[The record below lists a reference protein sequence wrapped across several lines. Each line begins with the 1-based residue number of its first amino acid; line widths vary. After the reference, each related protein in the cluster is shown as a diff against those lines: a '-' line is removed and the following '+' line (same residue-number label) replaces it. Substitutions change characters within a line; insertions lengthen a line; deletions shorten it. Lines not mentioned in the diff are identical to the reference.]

1 MRLSVACFLVLVNCL
16 LVPAASQEPPRP
28 QASPSPQAQP
38 DARPQPQADPEFQV
52 IPLPQVPTSS
62 QKRPIKLMEAVDL
75 GVAQSPNLKQS
86 AQGIQSA
93 IGDFEQSDSQK
104 NLKFV
109 FQDESIVLSKQS
121 IATTRQNT
129 VSSQLSLTMQALL
142 TTFGRVENE
151 IAAAFLQIDV
161 ATQQLELD
169 RQDLVLSIKE
179 SFFRRLQADETLDV
193 AKQNLELTKQNL
205 SDTNALFNQGLAA
218 KYDIVQAELQVVE
231 AQQTLA
237 QSITSIGNTAIALK
251 TVLYDQSQ
259 EDLAPIPPASAV
271 VEPGV
276 ELEGLVALALQSRP
290 EVILLDKN
298 IAVADKLLEAAH
310 HESLPIVSLQA
321 GYFDTVGSF
330 LPTDTFGV
338 NLSVSWS
345 LWDGGFRDGRVKS
358 AEAQVQALHDQ
369 LDGLNAQVIQE
380 ATQAWLNFKQSEF
393 DLRTAEKQV
402 ETAAVF
408 YEMARERFINGLG
421 TSLETQNALQSL
433 INARLDLAVSRY
445 NREISF
451 SRLER
456 ALGTQFPDR
465 VLKLSSLPSKG
476 APDAGS

>member
-1 MRLSVACFLVLVNCL
+1 MRIWVACL
-16 LVPAASQEPPRP
+16 LLLLCGLTLPVASQET
-28 QASPSPQAQP
+28 
-38 DARPQPQADPEFQV
+38 PQPQAKPELQNS
-52 IPLPQVPTSS
+52 PLLHYQAPS
-62 QKRPIKLMEAVDL
+62 QTRPLKLMEAVDL
-75 GVAQSPNLKQS
+75 GVSQSPTLKQS

-93 IGDFEQSDSQK
+93 IGDYEQSDSQK

-121 IATTRQNT
+121 LATTRQNT

-161 ATQQLELD
+161 ASQQLELD
-169 RQDLVLSIKE
+169 RQDLVLNIKE

-193 AKQNLELTKQNL
+193 ARQNLQLTKQNL

-231 AQQTLA
+231 AQQTVA
-237 QSITSIGNTAIALK
+237 QSVTSIGNTSIALK
-251 TVLYDQSQ
+251 TVLYDQGQ
-259 EDLAPIPPASAV
+259 EPLQPVEPASATV
-271 VEPGV
+271 AEGV
-276 ELEGLVALALQSRP
+276 DLDGLVALALQARP
-290 EVILLDKN
+290 EVVLVNKN
-298 IAVADKLLEAAH
+298 IAVADKLLEAAY
-310 HESLPIVSLQA
+310 HESMPIVSMQA
-321 GYFDTVGSF
+321 GYFDTIGSF

-345 LWDGGFRDGRVKS
+345 LWDGGLRDGRVKS

-369 LDGLNAQVIQE
+369 LDGLNAQVIQDV
-380 ATQAWLNFKQSEF
+380 TQAWLNFQQSEF

-433 INARLDLAVSRY
+433 INARLDLAVTRY
-445 NREISF
+445 NREIVF

-465 VLKLSSLPSKG
+465 VLRLSALPSKG